1 MNKRS
6 GIINGIIIA
15 ASVIFLMAYIIFVD
29 GLDKILNA
37 FSNCKPV
44 WLLGGVLVMIGY
56 WFLEA
61 HILNQG
67 LKIFNK
73 KLNVKYSIKNCMIGQ
88 FFNSITPSATGGQPV
103 QVYYLKKCGIEYGFA
118 TGALLLKFI
127 SFQIS
132 LTVICLFV
140 MFFKFNEFAR
150 EIQGFSALMLVGFA
164 INTFVAIILL
174 LIAFNKKIALII
186 VNFFVKILGKLRIFK
201 DVDKKLEFV
210 NKEVD
215 LFSEGFSTAIENK
228 LVVAK
233 MFLYSTV
240 QILLF
245 YLINIVIAFALGVK
259 MDLASIFHTIAGAAC
274 IQMSSTFVPLPGAA
288 GGAELSYYV
297 IYGSVFESWQ
307 ISAAVLLWRIYTFYM
322 PIVVGL
328 FFSKDLFGKKVDE
341 NTLSN

>member
-1 MNKRS
+1 MNKKS
-6 GIINGIIIA
+6 GIINGIIIV

-44 WLLGGVLVMIGY
+44 WLLGGVLVMVGY

-61 HILNQG
+61 HTLNQG

-73 KLNVKYSIKNCMIGQ
+73 KLNLKYSAKNCMIGQ

-103 QVYYLKKCGIEYGFA
+103 QVYYMKKCGIEYGFA

-150 EIQGFSALMLVGFA
+150 EIQGFSALMLIGFA
-164 INTFVAIILL
+164 INTFVAVILL

-201 DVDKKLEFV
+201 DVDEKLEFV

-228 LVVAK
+228 MVVAK

-245 YLINIVIAFALGVK
+245 YLVNIVIAFALGVK
-259 MDLASIFHTIAGAAC
+259 MDLASIFHIIAGAAC

-341 NTLSN
+341 NTFSN

>member
-1 MNKRS
+1 MNKKS
-6 GIINGIIIA
+6 GIINGIIIV

-44 WLLGGVLVMIGY
+44 WLLGGVLVMVGY

-61 HILNQG
+61 HTLNQG

-73 KLNVKYSIKNCMIGQ
+73 KLNLKYSAKNCMIGQ

-103 QVYYLKKCGIEYGFA
+103 QVYYMKKCGIEYGFA

-150 EIQGFSALMLVGFA
+150 EIQGFSALMLIGFA
-164 INTFVAIILL
+164 INTFVAVILL

-228 LVVAK
+228 LVVAR
-233 MFLYSTV
+233 MFLYSTF

-259 MDLASIFHTIAGAAC
+259 MDLASIFHIIAGAAC
-274 IQMSSTFVPLPGAA
+274 IQMSSTFIPLPGAA

-297 IYGSVFESWQ
+297 IYGSVFEPWQ

-341 NTLSN
+341 NTFSN